1 MAIQLLAA
9 AGEAAAEQ
17 TRELPLSPVA
27 FGILALVVFAAL
39 LAVTWAFRSVGKRH

>member
-9 AGEAAAEQ
+9 AGKAPQ
-17 TRELPLSPVA
+17 LPVSPVA
-27 FGILALVVFAAL
+27 YGLIALGVFAAL

>member
-9 AGEAAAEQ
+9 AGEQ
-17 TRELPLSPVA
+17 GPELPMSAGA
-27 FGILALVVFAAL
+27 FGIVALAVFAAL

>member
-9 AGEAAAEQ
+9 AAEEGP
-17 TRELPLSPVA
+17 ELPISPQA
-27 FGILALVVFAAL
+27 FGLLALGVFAAL